1 MQILLVEDDPK
12 LAGFIKKGFLSE
24 QITIEVAYDGMIG
37 KSLCEQRKF
46 DAIILDVNLPGI
58 NGYDLCRFI
67 KDNWPQTPVIM
78 LTALGM
84 LHDKVLG
91 FNAGADDY
99 LTKPFAFQELLLRIQ
114 ALARRTN
121 NFSRPTKILKV
132 SDLTLDTD
140 SQQVRRGQTEITL
153 TKREYEL
160 LEYLMYNK
168 GKIMSRNDILERV
181 WDLHFDTNT
190 NIIDVYINYLRRK
203 IDKQFSEKLLHT
215 IIGRGYILRE
225 P

>member
-12 LAGFIKKGFLSE
+12 LAGFIRKGFLGE
-24 QITIEVAYDGMIG
+24 QINLEIAYDGLMG
-37 KSLCEQRKF
+37 KRMCEQRKF

-58 NGYDLCRFI
+58 NGFDLCRFI
-67 KDNWPQTPVIM
+67 KDNWPQTPVMM

-84 LHDKVLG
+84 LQDKVLG
-91 FNAGADDY
+91 FKAGADDY
-99 LTKPFAFQELLLRIQ
+99 LTKPFEFEELLLRIK
-114 ALARRTN
+114 ALARRGN
-121 NFSRPTKILKV
+121 NFSSTAKVLKV
-132 SDLTLDTD
+132 SDLMLDTD
-140 SQQVRRGQTEITL
+140 SQQVRRGDIAIEL

-168 GKIMSRNDILERV
+168 GKIVSRTDILERV
-181 WDLHFDTNT
+181 WNLHFDTNT

-203 IDKQFSEKLLHT
+203 IDKNFPEKLLHT
-215 IIGRGYILRE
+215 IIGRGYTLRE